1 MALSASK
8 CSPLGC
14 GFNSLTIKPELQK
27 HFSEEAEVAGMQ
39 RYFEASCFKCANWK
53 FMDHRFTCPA

>member
-1 MALSASK
+1 MTLSASK
-8 CSPLGC
+8 CSPLSC

-39 RYFEASCFKCANWK
+39 KYFEASCFKCAN
-53 FMDHRFTCPA
+53 